1 MNAVQIRTPIGHLT
15 LTEVGGYLVQ
25 VRWRDATTSDSSP
38 LLEEAARQIA
48 AYLAG
53 HLKSFDLPLA
63 PAASATAQTAR
74 EVMLAVS
81 YGTTA
86 TYGELA
92 ARTGT
97 SPREFGQQCGANP
110 LPIIVPCHRVL
121 SARGLGQYSG
131 GDGPRTKAWL
141 LALEG
146 SVLL

>member
-1 MNAVQIRTPIGHLT
+1 MYTIQVGTPIGYLT
-15 LTEVGGYLVQ
+15 LTEVGGYLVRI
-25 VRWRDATTSDSSP
+25 RWRDATTNDSSP
-38 LLEEAARQIA
+38 LLEEAARQLA
-48 AYLAG
+48 AYFAG
-53 HLKSFDLPLA
+53 HLESFDLPLA
-63 PAASATAQTAR
+63 PAASPTAR
-74 EVMLAVS
+74 AARDVMLAVA

-121 SARGLGQYSG
+121 PAQGLGQYSG
-131 GDGPRTKAWL
+131 ADGPRTKAWL

-146 SVLL
+146 AVLL